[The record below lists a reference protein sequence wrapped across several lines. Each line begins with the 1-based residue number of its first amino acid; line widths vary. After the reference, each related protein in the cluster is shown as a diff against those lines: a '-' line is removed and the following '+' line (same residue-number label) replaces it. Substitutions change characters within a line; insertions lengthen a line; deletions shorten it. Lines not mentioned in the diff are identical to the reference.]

1 MAVMFTTISHPPV
14 KWTECSALVK
24 VLNTPMLSGRSVY
37 QLNVEQNVFSDQDSV
52 QQRGVL
58 IRWVDG
64 RRDVVMVT
72 EDTQHM
78 INVLKLLIAEVEG
91 R

>member
-1 MAVMFTTISHPPV
+1 MAVMFTAISHPPI
-14 KWTECSALVK
+14 KWTECSALLK
-24 VLNTPMLSGRSVY
+24 VLNALMLSGGSGY
-37 QLNVEQNVFSDQDSV
+37 QLSVEQNVFSGQDSV

-58 IRWVDG
+58 VRWVDG

-78 INVLKLLIAEVEG
+78 INVLKLLIAEAEG